1 MLDLIRMPS
10 KDELAKL
17 SSAELRDCV
26 QVAFYQW
33 QEAKRKGYDTDES
46 EKIFETYDFEHLRR
60 LGRFEKL
67 L

>member
-1 MLDLIRMPS
+1 MSNLIRMPS

-17 SSAELRDCV
+17 SAMELKDCV

-33 QEAKRKGYDTDES
+33 QEAKRKGRDTKES
-46 EKIFETYDFEHLRR
+46 EKIFEAYDYEHLNR
-60 LGRFEKL
+60 LGRFKKL

>member
-1 MLDLIRMPS
+1 MSNLIRMPS

-17 SSAELRDCV
+17 SSTELKECV

-33 QEAKRKGYDTDES
+33 QEAKRKGRDTKES
-46 EKIFETYDFEHLRR
+46 EKIFEAYDYEHLNR
-60 LGRFEKL
+60 LGRFKKL

>member
-1 MLDLIRMPS
+1 MLNLIRMPS

-17 SSAELRDCV
+17 TSTELKDCV

-33 QEAKRKGYDTDES
+33 QETKRKGRDADES
-46 EKIFETYDFEHLRR
+46 EKIFEAYDYEHLRR

>member
-1 MLDLIRMPS
+1 MLNLIRMPT

-17 SSAELRDCV
+17 PSTELWDCV

-33 QEAKRKGYDTDES
+33 QEAKRQGRDTNES
-46 EKIFETYDFEHLRR
+46 EKIFEAYDYEHLRR

>member
-1 MLDLIRMPS
+1 MLNLIRMPS
-10 KDELAKL
+10 KDELAKI
-17 SSAELRDCV
+17 STTELWDCV

-33 QEAKRKGYDTDES
+33 QEAKRKGHDTDES
-46 EKIFETYDFEHLRR
+46 EKIFEAYDFEHLRR

>member
-1 MLDLIRMPS
+1 MPHVIRMPT

-17 SSAELRDCV
+17 STMELKDCV

-33 QEAKRKGYDTDES
+33 QETKRKGRDAKES
-46 EKIFETYDFEHLRR
+46 EKIFEAYDYEHLRR
-60 LGRFEKL
+60 SGTFKKL

>member
-1 MLDLIRMPS
+1 MPS

-17 SSAELRDCV
+17 SSTELKACV

-33 QEAKRKGYDTDES
+33 QEAKRKGRDTKES
-46 EKIFETYDFEHLRR
+46 EKIFEAYDYEHLNR
-60 LGRFEKL
+60 LGRFKKL